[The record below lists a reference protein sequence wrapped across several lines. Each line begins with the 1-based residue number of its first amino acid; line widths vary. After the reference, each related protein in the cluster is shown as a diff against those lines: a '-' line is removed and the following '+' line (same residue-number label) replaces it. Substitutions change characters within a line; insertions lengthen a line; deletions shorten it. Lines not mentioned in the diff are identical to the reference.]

1 MQGKKYRVFL
11 NGEEQKINTA
21 KIYPMPYN
29 SQKTQEFVI
38 CDYTDGAVFEIQ
50 TEDTVKEAVIRP
62 LSADVKFEFDEHTIK
77 VYPKKALNFSVE
89 INSSIED
96 NLLIFS
102 SQNKKYDLEGYNV
115 IHITEDTCMDRLLID
130 RDNTALLIDEGATLN
145 ARVEVNDCKNIK
157 ICGKGIITQSGKDD
171 IKYRICL
178 DLLGCE
184 NVSVEDITITESLFW
199 CFRVFGCDDVHI
211 NNIKIIGYR
220 GNNDGI
226 DVCGSRNVTVDGAFI
241 RTWDDSFVV
250 KAVDERD
257 KKSVHYVVDGSPT
270 DMKKAFERVGDV
282 YNVLFKNSTLWN
294 DFARPIEIGVS
305 LRADK
310 VHDIRYENIDII
322 HSTTGYPII
331 GAHHGDRA
339 EVYNV
344 TFDDIRVEDTPG
356 AQLFDFRITDSEW
369 STDDRKGCMH
379 DFYFKNIKLIGK
391 PGIDILPENSRLEGY
406 SQENGIKNFT
416 FENIELLGCAVKN
429 ADECRLSIKEYAD
442 KIEFKSD
449 LDKKEVAVVK
459 SELIQLS
466 DAQLRNDGQFD
477 VNVRLTLE
485 NVSDDAAE
493 GEAYIKVSPKNSGE
507 ILGDAEFL
515 LKPNEKKEYE
525 FKGVFPPGKHILG
538 VESKNIGLKT
548 SRILLDLP
556 WYAPEDIAKAGAMYF
571 TNYYGDSRPPV
582 YLAVKDDVLS
592 LKSELIKNGSLIL
605 YTANPVPVR
614 DGEVLFTAEET
625 DFGESAAL
633 VMGEDGP
640 VSAPQLRCPA
650 EITYVFHNEPKVEKI
665 NKIEIPKNDDGIF
678 SASFSE
684 LGIKCNEFLIE
695 LQVKDE
701 LCKKYRYAYTMGHS
715 VQPESLSHMFIK
727 VKQV

>member
-1 MQGKKYRVFL
+1 MRKFCVFL

-21 KIYPMPYN
+21 KIYPVPYN
-29 SQKTQEFVI
+29 STKFQEFVI
-38 CDYTDGAVFEIQ
+38 CDYTNNAVFEIK
-50 TEDTVKEAVIRP
+50 TDDVIRDVVIRP
-62 LSADVKFEFDEHTIK
+62 LSAEVKFEYDEHTVK
-77 VYPKKALNFSVE
+77 VYPTRELNFSVE

-102 SQNKKYDLEGYNV
+102 SPDKKYDLDGYNI
-115 IHITEDTCMDRLLID
+115 IHIKEDTCMDRLLID
-130 RDNTALLIDEGATLN
+130 EDNTALVIDEGVTLN
-145 ARVEVNDCKNIK
+145 ARVEVNGCRNIK

-199 CFRVFGCDDVHI
+199 CFRVFGCDNVHI

-257 KKSVHYVVDGSPT
+257 KKSVHYVVKDSPT
-270 DMKKAFERVGDV
+270 DMTKAFERVGDV
-282 YNVLFKNSTLWN
+282 YNILFKNSTLWN

-322 HSTTGYPII
+322 HSTTGYPLM

-344 TFDDIRVEDTPG
+344 TFSDIRIEDAPG
-356 AQLFDFRITDSEW
+356 AQMFDFRITDSEW

-379 DFYFKNIKLIGK
+379 DFLFKNIKLVGK
-391 PGIDILPENSRLEGY
+391 PGISILPENSRLEGY
-406 SQENGIKNFT
+406 SEENGIKNFR
-416 FENIELLGCAVKN
+416 FENIELLGRAVKN
-429 ADECRLSIKEYAD
+429 ADECGLDIKKHVEN
-442 KIEFKSD
+442 IEFVSD
-449 LDKKEVAVVK
+449 SDKKEVSIIK
-459 SELIQLS
+459 SGLVQVG
-466 DAQLRNDGQFD
+466 DAALRSDGQFD
-477 VNVRLTLE
+477 VEVSLVLE
-485 NVSDDAAE
+485 NKSEEAAK
-493 GEAYIKVSPKNSGE
+493 GEVYIKASPKNSGE
-507 ILGDAEFL
+507 ISAKTAFS
-515 LKPNEKKEYE
+515 LKPGERKDYN

-538 VESKNIGLKT
+538 VESKEIGVKT

-556 WYAPEDIAKAGAMYF
+556 WCVSDDISKANAMYF

-582 YLAVKDDVLS
+582 YMSVKDGVLT

-605 YTANPVPVR
+605 YTANPVPVCN
-614 DGEVLFTAEET
+614 GEVLFTVEET

-633 VMGEDGP
+633 VMGEEGP

-665 NKIEIPKNDDGIF
+665 NKIVIPKAENGIF
-678 SASFSE
+678 SAGFSE
-684 LGIKCNEFLIE
+684 LGIKSAEFLAE
-695 LQVKDE
+695 LQVEDE
-701 LCKKYRYAYTMGHS
+701 ECKKYRYAYTLGHS
-715 VQPESLSHMFIK
+715 VWPKSLSHMFIK
-727 VKQV
+727 VKNIR